1 MDSHPQGYYY
11 APHKRNHTGIDSFYY
26 FLLQNPYLI
35 VAKLL
40 IKCLCFSV
48 CKNALQ
54 SVLSFSQSYF
64 LSLSLSSLIHFSQYE
79 LTQGGKANEANTKT
93 CLFLIIY
100 LFSLCDHM
108 FTMCNTISKL
118 FLFVQ
123 VNYFKDH
130 TKLIIGS
137 LDEAVTSP
145 TQQQQQNCLPNQAS
159 QLPFIVTYINS
170 ARESRC
176 FHLNDLARHG
186 ASQPVRERMSYV
198 AEVLNEFVELDK
210 QIS

>member
-1 MDSHPQGYYY
+1 
-11 APHKRNHTGIDSFYY
+11 
-26 FLLQNPYLI
+26 
-35 VAKLL
+35 
-40 IKCLCFSV
+40 
-48 CKNALQ
+48 
-54 SVLSFSQSYF
+54 
-64 LSLSLSSLIHFSQYE
+64 
-79 LTQGGKANEANTKT
+79 
-93 CLFLIIY
+93 
-100 LFSLCDHM
+100 
-108 FTMCNTISKL
+108 MCNTISKL

-145 TQQQQQNCLPNQAS
+145 PQQQQNCPPNQAS